1 MKRFLL
7 ASLLCLPLQA
17 HASSAQMTGTVVGV
31 HDGDTVTVLV
41 DRHQVKCRLANID
54 APELRQPFGYRSKQA
69 LSDLVYR
76 QVVHIEDEGGDRYGR
91 RICLIRTDRG
101 EANREMVREGMAWT
115 YQHYNHDPQLPGE
128 EIQARTEHR
137 GLWADANPEA
147 PWEWRK
153 HPH

>member
-1 MKRFLL
+1 MKNLLL
-7 ASLLCLPLQA
+7 ASLLCLSLQA
-17 HASSAQMTGTVVGV
+17 HASSQLTGTVVGV

-91 RICLIRTDRG
+91 RICLIRTDQG
-101 EANREMVREGMAWT
+101 EANSAMVREGMAWV
-115 YQHYNHDPQLPGE
+115 YGAYNHDSHLPIE
-128 EIQARTEHR
+128 EFQARTEHR